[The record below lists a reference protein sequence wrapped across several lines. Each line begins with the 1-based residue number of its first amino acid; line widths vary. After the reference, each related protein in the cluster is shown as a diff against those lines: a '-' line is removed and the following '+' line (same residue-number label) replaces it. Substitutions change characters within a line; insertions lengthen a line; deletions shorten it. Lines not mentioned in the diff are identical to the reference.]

1 MDSDDE
7 YNYIVQNRGGS
18 HRKEVIIMLMQ
29 YLPPE
34 QRKGEHRYKQGS
46 FVLYDGRP
54 SKEKQEK
61 LIAEAVKN
69 NEPLKKCPVCGS
81 FMNGLDRST
90 YCSQR
95 CVNDAYIARRR
106 RRHEMQL
113 KKVCAACG
121 AKFTAKRKDA
131 QYCSNAC
138 KQAAYRKRNVAD
150 NRSPKFGATESGNS

>member
-1 MDSDDE
+1 
-7 YNYIVQNRGGS
+7 
-18 HRKEVIIMLMQ
+18 MLMQ

-81 FMNGLDRST
+81 FMNGLDAVPTVVRDASMT
-90 YCSQR
+90 RTSRAVAGGTKCS
-95 CVNDAYIARRR
+95 
-106 RRHEMQL
+106 
-113 KKVCAACG
+113 
-121 AKFTAKRKDA
+121 
-131 QYCSNAC
+131 
-138 KQAAYRKRNVAD
+138 
-150 NRSPKFGATESGNS
+150 